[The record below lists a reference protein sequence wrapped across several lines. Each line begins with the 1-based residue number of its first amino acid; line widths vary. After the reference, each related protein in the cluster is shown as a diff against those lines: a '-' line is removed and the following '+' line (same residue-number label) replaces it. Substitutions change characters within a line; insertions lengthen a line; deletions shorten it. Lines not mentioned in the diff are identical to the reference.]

1 MAPLDVVT
9 KTSTATIPSAYWAK
23 TEKRMRRGAQSRR
36 LQHLQTSRCV
46 GVMFFERLP
55 QNMALLFRAFLP
67 CKKAGAVELRS
78 GRDRAAGGRL
88 EPWPP

>member
-9 KTSTATIPSAYWAK
+9 KTSTATIPSAYWAR
-23 TEKRMRRGAQSRR
+23 TEKRMRRGAQSPRR

-55 QNMALLFRAFLP
+55 QNICSVPSFRAR
-67 CKKAGAVELRS
+67 KAGAVELRS